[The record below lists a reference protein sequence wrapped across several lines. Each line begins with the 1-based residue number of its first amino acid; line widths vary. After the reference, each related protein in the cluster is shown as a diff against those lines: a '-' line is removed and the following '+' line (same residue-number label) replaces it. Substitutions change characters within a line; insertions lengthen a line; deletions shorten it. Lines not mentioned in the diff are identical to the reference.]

1 MRYLKRQ
8 STNKRLLNG
17 KGLIYTQYE
26 DIEAQSVGA
35 FLVPKGTS
43 AQRPS
48 SPSEGQVRY
57 NTTNRQLEV
66 YEFNSGT
73 SQVEWKTFRLSEPQ
87 NITLQNLG
95 NGDDTEV
102 NFGILNDNFGS
113 GLGYP
118 TTPENIFVLVENVL
132 QIANTNYTLTQNPC
146 NTNTNQ
152 MEAVFD
158 YGVATGNPATGTGAF
173 KIKTNT
179 TPGPNFGQLLAT
191 DFQTKGYH
199 VGQTVVVTGSAQNN
213 GTYTVTA
220 VTTQYLVVDTA
231 LTTEANNALGN
242 TFFLD
247 GKSSITGNS
256 YPAGYYITF
265 GTAVPTGKPVNVLHN
280 FDK

>member
-1 MRYLKRQ
+1 
-8 STNKRLLNG
+8 
-17 KGLIYTQYE
+17 
-26 DIEAQSVGA
+26 
-35 FLVPKGTS
+35 
-43 AQRPS
+43 
-48 SPSEGQVRY
+48 
-57 NTTNRQLEV
+57 
-66 YEFNSGT
+66 
-73 SQVEWKTFRLSEPQ
+73 
-87 NITLQNLG
+87 
-95 NGDDTEV
+95 
-102 NFGILNDNFGS
+102 
-113 GLGYP
+113 
-118 TTPENIFVLVENVL
+118 
-132 QIANTNYTLTQNPC
+132 
-146 NTNTNQ
+146 

-220 VTTQYLVVDTA
+220 VTTQYLVVNTP

>member
-1 MRYLKRQ
+1 M
-8 STNKRLLNG
+8 
-17 KGLIYTQYE
+17 
-26 DIEAQSVGA
+26 
-35 FLVPKGTS
+35 
-43 AQRPS
+43 
-48 SPSEGQVRY
+48 
-57 NTTNRQLEV
+57 
-66 YEFNSGT
+66 
-73 SQVEWKTFRLSEPQ
+73 
-87 NITLQNLG
+87 
-95 NGDDTEV
+95 
-102 NFGILNDNFGS
+102 
-113 GLGYP
+113 
-118 TTPENIFVLVENVL
+118 LVENVL

-179 TPGPNFGQLLAT
+179 TPGPQFGQLLAT

-199 VGQTVVVTGSAQNN
+199 VGQTVIVTGSAQNN

-220 VTTQYLVVDTA
+220 VTTQYLVVNTP

-265 GTAVPTGKPVNVLHN
+265 GTPVPTGKPVNVLHN